1 GHQHQSDASGDR
13 PRLSVRRSAGRAGPP
28 RQRKAFRQDLHPC
41 LMGQGLER
49 RDLGFNRT
57 KAYDHHPGGRPM
69 RKAGVLAVAIAMALL
84 GLSTSA
90 NCLDISELLSKIE
103 GDQGFRIIHVAA
115 LAAMMSKPGS
125 HVMVF
130 DANPVD

>member
-1 GHQHQSDASGDR
+1 
-13 PRLSVRRSAGRAGPP
+13 
-28 RQRKAFRQDLHPC
+28 
-41 LMGQGLER
+41 
-49 RDLGFNRT
+49 
-57 KAYDHHPGGRPM
+57 M

-130 DANPVD
+130 DANPVDVRESEGIIPGAHLLPSAGHYDVAAELPQDRNTPLVFYCHNTL